1 MIEKLCSFQMTYSDW
16 LLLIADAE
24 ELLAQ
29 PEQENLT
36 PRQGLEEYKKG
47 YAKAELDLKREPL
60 TDENV
65 CEILLKKEWK
75 GFVQLVRIIE
85 KEHGIGVDDE

>member
-1 MIEKLCSFQMTYSDW
+1 MALEVVMSKEREMIEKLCSFQMTYSDW

-29 PEQENLT
+29 PEQDNLT

-47 YAKAELDLKREPL
+47 YMIGYNVAVRDLKTKIDSVFNLIME
-60 TDENV
+60 DE
-65 CEILLKKEWK
+65 
-75 GFVQLVRIIE
+75 
-85 KEHGIGVDDE
+85 DDESDT

>member
-1 MIEKLCSFQMTYSDW
+1 MSKEREMIEKLCSFQMTYSDW

-29 PEQENLT
+29 PEQDNLT

-47 YAKAELDLKREPL
+47 YMIGYNVAVRDLKTKIDSVFNLIME
-60 TDENV
+60 DE
-65 CEILLKKEWK
+65 
-75 GFVQLVRIIE
+75 
-85 KEHGIGVDDE
+85 DDESDT